1 MENICSRCN
10 GQVGK
15 CNDGKWNNYM
25 RIIYYNSVM
34 RGYELVY
41 ICHNCEPFPVYWKC
55 TRCRKVMT
63 DVNIEFCVQPDNHDY
78 FLRTCVSCLNILREE
93 KETDLDCN
101 CMNCREINDSFNFI
115 PK

>member
-10 GQVGK
+10 EQVGK
-15 CNDGKWNNYM
+15 CDDGKWNNYM

-34 RGYELVY
+34 RGYEMVY
-41 ICHNCEPFPVYWKC
+41 LCYNCEAFPVYWKC
-55 TRCRKVMT
+55 TRCRKVIT
-63 DVNIEFCVQPDNHDY
+63 DVNIEFCVQPENENY
-78 FLRTCVSCLNILREE
+78 FLRTCVSCLNVLREE

-101 CMNCREINDSFNFI
+101 CMNCREINDTHIFI